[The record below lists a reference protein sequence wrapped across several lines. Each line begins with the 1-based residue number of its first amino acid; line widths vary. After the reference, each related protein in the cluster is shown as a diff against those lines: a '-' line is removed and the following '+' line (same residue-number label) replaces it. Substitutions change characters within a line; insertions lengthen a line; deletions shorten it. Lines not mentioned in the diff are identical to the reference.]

1 MFIIKSIPH
10 HHTTHQQTANITHS
24 RQLSPLPHPTL
35 TTPPPSTTPPKP
47 LLPTLPPPPPH
58 TIPTP
63 SPYPPK
69 IPPKYSNILTIY

>member
-24 RQLSPLPHPTL
+24 RQQSPLPHPTL
-35 TTPPPSTTPPKP
+35 T
-47 LLPTLPPPPPH
+47 
-58 TIPTP
+58 TP

>member
-47 LLPTLPPPPPH
+47 LLPHSHSHPTPTSPHYPHTLP
-58 TIPTP
+58 ISSKN
-63 SPYPPK
+63 SP
-69 IPPKYSNILTIY
+69 